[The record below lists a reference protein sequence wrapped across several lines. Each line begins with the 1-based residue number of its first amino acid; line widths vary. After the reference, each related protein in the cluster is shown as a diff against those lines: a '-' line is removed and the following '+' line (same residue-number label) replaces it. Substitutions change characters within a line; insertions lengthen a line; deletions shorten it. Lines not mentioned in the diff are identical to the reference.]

1 MRSRPF
7 LTAAATLVLFAG
19 CSNLGSIGNVLGSV
33 LGGMGGQRQQQQQQL
48 EAEIQQVDAN
58 NGRLYVRTQDGQNGT
73 IRVDNNTMVVF
84 NNQRYPV
91 SSLDRGDIVRIQLQ
105 QTQNNE
111 LYAARIDV
119 LRSSN

>member
-19 CSNLGSIGNVLGSV
+19 CSNMGSIGNILGSV
-33 LGGMGGQRQQQQQQL
+33 LGGMGGQQQQQQQI
-48 EAEIQQVDAN
+48 EAEVQQIDAN
-58 NGRLYVRTQDGQNGT
+58 SGRLYVRTRDGQNGT

-91 SSLDRGDIVRIQLQ
+91 TSLERGDVVRIQLQ

-111 LYAARIDV
+111 LYASRIDV
-119 LRSSN
+119 LRSAN